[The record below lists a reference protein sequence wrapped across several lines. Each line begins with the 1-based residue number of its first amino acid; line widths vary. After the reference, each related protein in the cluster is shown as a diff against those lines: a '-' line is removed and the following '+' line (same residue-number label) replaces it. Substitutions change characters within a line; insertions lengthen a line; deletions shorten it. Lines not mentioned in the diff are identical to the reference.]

1 MKTILEA
8 QEDMVCRKYTQ
19 CYQVLILSKLFSH
32 SNQSLSENGICHFL
46 LSIGHNGWAANPT
59 ICTIMHAG
67 LLGRWD
73 KRLVDQASD
82 VPSIFFFIISY
93 RPRGKF
99 SALKSKS

>member
-46 LSIGHNGWAANPT
+46 LSIGHNGWAAIELKFIYSEKATKFCEIFP
-59 ICTIMHAG
+59 
-67 LLGRWD
+67 LLLTTVHTAKARERFRKILW
-73 KRLVDQASD
+73 
-82 VPSIFFFIISY
+82 PSQNV
-93 RPRGKF
+93 
-99 SALKSKS
+99 